1 MKVSVCYTIV
11 KDVVVDVDDKFKALV
26 DDEFLPMFCN
36 RVVLRDELIE
46 AVYTADEI
54 PDDCDIVSIY
64 DDESGEVIA
73 EM

>member
-11 KDVVVDVDDKFKALV
+11 KEVVVDVDDKFESLV
-26 DDEFLPMFCN
+26 DESLPMFCN
-36 RVVLRDELIE
+36 RATLRDELIE
-46 AVYTADEI
+46 TLYTADEI

-73 EM
+73 EL

>member
-11 KDVVVDVDDKFKALV
+11 KEVVVDVDDKFESLV
-26 DDEFLPMFCN
+26 DDESLPMFCN
-36 RVVLRDELIE
+36 RAALRDELIE

>member
-11 KDVVVDVDDKFKALV
+11 RDVVVDVDDKFEPLVNESMPFRDYGALA
-26 DDEFLPMFCN
+26 
-36 RVVLRDELIE
+36 DELIE
-46 AVYTADEI
+46 TLYTADEI

-73 EM
+73 EL